1 MGFNSFQS
9 YGCQISNFIFSITFL
24 TPSQISALTVTQ
36 VSAITIYQLPQLLSS
51 QISRL
56 TGTQISGLSTPQLNS
71 FTVSQMQILL
81 PILSTSQIVVLS
93 PIQIGGLSNSQIST
107 IISYL
112 TPTQIPALTPN
123 QIGALTNSQIST
135 VLPSL
140 TQTQIYGLTQTQIS
154 SLSTSQISSLSSTQI
169 SGLRT
174 DFMIQ
179 SQIQK
184 IDSLTNFF
192 NLDFFTTSQIF
203 AINNTQVNN
212 YMGDVTFY
220 NATLYFLE
228 NLNPN
233 VIRDIINSGAD
244 GFCRFNPIA
253 YTPAQF
259 IQLNSVRPTRNPY
272 YSNFDYVLS
281 YRNNTQEQ
289 INALTPQLK
298 SQLTQSQIDSIKN
311 QGLTYTP

>member
-1 MGFNSFQS
+1 
-9 YGCQISNFIFSITFL
+9 
-24 TPSQISALTVTQ
+24 
-36 VSAITIYQLPQLLSS
+36 
-51 QISRL
+51 
-56 TGTQISGLSTPQLNS
+56 
-71 FTVSQMQILL
+71 
-81 PILSTSQIVVLS
+81 VVLS
-93 PIQIGGLSNSQIST
+93 PIQIAGLTNSQIST
-107 IISYL
+107 VISYL
-112 TPTQIPALTPN
+112 TPTQIPALTPS
-123 QIGALTNSQIST
+123 QIRALTNSQIST
-135 VLPSL
+135 ILPSL

-179 SQIQK
+179 SQIQ
-184 IDSLTNFF
+184 ILSLTQINSLTNFF

-212 YMGDVTFY
+212 YMGDATFY
-220 NATLYFLE
+220 NASLYFLE

-233 VIRDIINSGAD
+233 VIRDITNSGAD

-259 IQLNSVRPTRNPY
+259 IQLNSVRPTRNPF

-298 SQLTQSQIDSIKN
+298 SQLTQSQIDNIKN
-311 QGLTYTP
+311 QGLIYTP